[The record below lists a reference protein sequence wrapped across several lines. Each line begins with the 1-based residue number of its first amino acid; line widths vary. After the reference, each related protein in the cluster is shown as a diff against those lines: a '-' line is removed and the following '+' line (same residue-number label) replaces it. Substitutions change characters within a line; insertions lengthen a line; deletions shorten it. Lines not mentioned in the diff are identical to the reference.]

1 MRKLMLRLLPYIICV
16 LTGIIIFFVER
27 FTLNPDVQNLV
38 INISSGLISVPF
50 VFISYELVKNFTE
63 RKLRSRING
72 YIKFH
77 IEKSLFG
84 ILKYFYAWFYPTEK
98 NTIIITDAKLD
109 TLFDLDIT
117 RLERFFMERKMLGF
131 FIYKDISPLIDEMS
145 SVIKNPNLN
154 AYISSDEMVHFMDI
168 LRNINLIKKET
179 LEFISEDKDIRFTV
193 HDDPNPHNSELE
205 LFNKNIKIDVG
216 NFDEDVSKDK
226 LLEYFRVP
234 TENIETISKQIVSLL
249 NDTETILELMNID
262 FWSEDLPYNIKK
274 DNS

>member
-16 LTGIIIFFVER
+16 LTGIVIFFVER

-50 VFISYELVKNFTE
+50 VFISYELVKNITE
-63 RKLRSRING
+63 RKLRARINT
-72 YIKFH
+72 YIKYH

-84 ILKYFYAWFYPTEK
+84 LLKYFYAWFYPTEK
-98 NTIIITDAKLD
+98 NAIIITDAKLE
-109 TLFDLDIT
+109 TLFDLDIA

-131 FIYKDISPLIDEMS
+131 FIYKDITPLIEEMS
-145 SVIKNPNLN
+145 AVIKNPNLN

-168 LRNINLIKKET
+168 FRNITLIKKAT
-179 LEFISEDKDIRFTV
+179 LEFISEDNDTRFEIKN
-193 HDDPNPHNSELE
+193 DPNPHNSELE
-205 LFNKNIKIDVG
+205 LFNNDIKIDVG
-216 NFDEDVSKDK
+216 EFGDIEREK

-234 TENIETISKQIVSLL
+234 TENIEILSKQILAFL

-262 FWSEDLPYNIKK
+262 FWSEDYPYNLKK
-274 DNS
+274 SLN